1 MEHLVTGYFVDYQRS
16 TMTPEEGRA
25 VAGASKSSETAAGT
39 KARGAMR
46 KRHGERLQGE
56 REKRLHRRLCSYVY
70 IYVDINLCKHLFMYG
85 YI

>member
-1 MEHLVTGYFVDYQRS
+1 
-16 TMTPEEGRA
+16 MTPEEGRA

-56 REKRLHRRLCSYVY
+56 RERKDYIDGYVVMY
-70 IYVDINLCKHLFMYG
+70 IYICRH
-85 YI
+85 